1 MSSGTEQMH
10 ESTNGRIHSNGGT
23 APEEEKVSAN
33 NLDAIED
40 ELKNILEGNGEIAID
55 SPSKCDCIV

>member
-10 ESTNGRIHSNGGT
+10 ESTNGRIHSNDGT

>member
-1 MSSGTEQMH
+1 MH
-10 ESTNGRIHSNGGT
+10 ESTNGRIHSNDGT